1 MASSA
6 FFLCRVYIKGWN
18 HAVKIK
24 LSSTEKLKINEQPF
38 RNFYRLKLSLL
49 SVKITHHGLV

>member
-6 FFLCRVYIKGWN
+6 FFLRQVYIKGWN

-24 LSSTEKLKINEQPF
+24 PSSADKLKLNEQPF
-38 RNFYRLKLSLL
+38 QNLYRL
-49 SVKITHHGLV
+49 